1 MVKFSVYLN
10 RRVFVMHD
18 DICVFQV
25 LYHMMEGFIELGED
39 NLLPIDIV
47 TGCCS
52 FFIIALGGAIIGILF
67 GLFGG
72 FITKYTQHVK
82 VIEPLFVFVLGYL
95 MYLTSEMCH
104 LSGIL
109 A

>member
-1 MVKFSVYLN
+1 MELSINIHGNYGNIF
-10 RRVFVMHD
+10 M
-18 DICVFQV
+18 FQV

-39 NLLPIDIV
+39 NIQAIDIV
-47 TGCCS
+47 TGCGS
-52 FFIIALGGAIIGILF
+52 FFIIALGGTLIGILF
-67 GLFGG
+67 GVFGG